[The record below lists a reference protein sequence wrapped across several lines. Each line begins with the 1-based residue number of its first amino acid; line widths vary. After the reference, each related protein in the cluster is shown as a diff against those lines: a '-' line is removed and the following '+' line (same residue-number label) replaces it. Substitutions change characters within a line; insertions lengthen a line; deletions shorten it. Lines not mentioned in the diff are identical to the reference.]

1 MREQAGLDVNEST
14 GWGAYT
20 VEMPFKDHISHA
32 DELYGWSPERSVAF
46 GHDMLAA
53 VWATV
58 DEL

>member
-1 MREQAGLDVNEST
+1 MSNDLGL
-14 GWGAYT
+14 AYT

-53 VWATV
+53 VWATAGK
-58 DEL
+58 L